1 MFVRYSCFIA
11 LVIAL
16 LFSTESKS
24 QHALNF
30 PTSVNP
36 TFLCDFQIEET
47 FLYENGSGA
56 FYEPFD
62 STLYKYDVWKRPER
76 VERYLRDAL
85 VGESKL
91 EYDRVNK
98 YTRITSLEMDTFY
111 WYNDCGL
118 IEEKNVS
125 TGSSDPKKASFS
137 YRYKYDE
144 HNLLINR
151 TLWDLKSF
159 DTDFIIEDI
168 FYSYNHNGQVD
179 SISTTTWLDAS
190 QQYATRIK
198 TIHYNPSQKDIVEKN
213 YSGNLIVTELA
224 PDSTIIF
231 NYNEF
236 GLVTSSYKLIPNNFS
251 VDTIQSKFYIYN
263 LNNQLLTLV
272 EGNFV
277 NGVFTYGQFWKY
289 DYDVKQNLKF
299 ISRSESIDGATW
311 TKKDRIR
318 YVVRGQYVPMA
329 STKSIEVVPNPATC
343 CADIIFYS
351 DEYDLIKVLIS
362 DMTGKIVLTQILHI
376 FPGRNIIPLQLESF
390 TNSPTM
396 SRQLYLVTIVGT
408 STFSKATFIK
418 L

>member
-1 MFVRYSCFIA
+1 MFVRYSCLIVFAIT
-11 LVIAL
+11 L

-30 PTSVNP
+30 PTSINP

-47 FLYENGSGA
+47 FLYENGSGV

-76 VERYLRDAL
+76 VERYLRDSL
-85 VGESKL
+85 IGESKL

-111 WYNDCGL
+111 VYNDCGL
-118 IEEKNVS
+118 ISEKNVS

-137 YRYKYDE
+137 YKYNYDE

-159 DTDFIIEDI
+159 ETDFIIEDI
-168 FYSYNHNGQVD
+168 VYSYNLKGQLD
-179 SISTTTWLDAS
+179 SISTTSWLEAS
-190 QQYATRIK
+190 QQYATRFK
-198 TIHYNPSQKDIVEKN
+198 TIHYNPSQSGIVEKN
-213 YSGNLIVTELA
+213 YSGNLFEPEQA
-224 PDSTIIF
+224 PDSTTIINF
-231 NYNEF
+231 NAY
-236 GLVTSSYKLIPNNFS
+236 GLITSSYKLVPDNGS
-251 VDTIQSKFYIYN
+251 VDTIQSKFYNYN
-263 LNNQLLTLV
+263 LNNQLISLV
-272 EGNFV
+272 EGNFD

-299 ISRSESIDGATW
+299 ISRSESADGATW

-329 STKSIEVVPNPATC
+329 STKSIEVVPNPAAC

-351 DEYDLIKVLIS
+351 DEYDLVKVLIS

-376 FPGRNIIPLQLESF
+376 FPGRNIIPLQLENF
-390 TNSPTM
+390 TNSPTL
-396 SRQLYLVTIVGT
+396 SRQLFLVTIVGT

>member
-11 LVIAL
+11 LVIFV
-16 LFSTESKS
+16 LFSKESKS

-30 PTSVNP
+30 PSSINP
-36 TFLCDFQIEET
+36 TFLCDFQIVET
-47 FLYENGSGA
+47 FLYENGSGE
-56 FYEPFD
+56 FYAPFD
-62 STLYKYDVWKRPER
+62 STLYKYDIWKRPER
-76 VERYLRDAL
+76 VERYLYDSL
-85 VGESKL
+85 IGESKL

-98 YTRITSLEMDTFY
+98 YTRITSLQMDTFY
-111 WYNDCGL
+111 LYNDCGL

-125 TGSSDPKKASFS
+125 TGSSDPKKASFR
-137 YRYKYDE
+137 YRYSYDE
-144 HNLLINR
+144 HNQLINIA
-151 TLWDLKSF
+151 LWDLKSF
-159 DTDFIIEDI
+159 ETDFIIEDI

-198 TIHYNPSQKDIVEKN
+198 TIHYNPGQKDIVEKN
-213 YSGNLIVTELA
+213 YSGNLFVPELT
-224 PDSTIIF
+224 PDSTTII

-236 GLVTSSYKLIPNNFS
+236 GLITSSYKLIPNNGD
-251 VDTIQSKFYIYN
+251 VDTIQSKFYNYN
-263 LNNQLLTLV
+263 LDNQLFTVV
-272 EGNFV
+272 EGNFID
-277 NGVFTYGQFWKY
+277 GVFTYGQFWKY

-299 ISRSESIDGATW
+299 ITRSESVDGETW
-311 TKKDRIR
+311 EKKDRIR

-351 DEYDLIKVLIS
+351 DEYDLVEVLIS
-362 DMTGKIVLTQILHI
+362 DMTGKIVQTQILHI
-376 FPGRNIIPLQLESF
+376 FPGRNIIPLQFENF
-390 TNSPTM
+390 INAPTM
-396 SRQLYLVTIVGT
+396 GRQLYLVAIVGT